1 MNLEQPDNEMKVGDD
16 MVVTLDYTLRLDDG
30 EIVDSTEGEEP
41 LEILQGFG
49 QIIPGLED
57 ALYGMAVGEEKD
69 VVVPPEDAYGD
80 VDDEDYQTLPR
91 DVFPADMPLEAG
103 MILDL
108 HDMSTG
114 ESLEATVTEV
124 MPDSVLLDLNHPLA
138 GETLHFHVKVTAIRQ
153 ATDDELEHG
162 HVHEQD
168 GHEH

>member
-1 MNLEQPDNEMKVGDD
+1 MNTTESNDTTIVGDD

-69 VVVPPEDAYGD
+69 VVVPPEQAYGE
-80 VDDEDYQTLPR
+80 VDEDDYETLPR
-91 DVFPADMPLEAG
+91 NVFPADMPLEPG

-108 HDMSTG
+108 QDTNTG
-114 ESLEATVTEV
+114 ESLEATIAEV
-124 MPDSVLLDLNHPLA
+124 QGDTVLLDLNHPLA
-138 GETLHFHVKVTAIRQ
+138 GETLHFHVKVTGLRL
-153 ATDDELEHG
+153 ATDEELEHG
-162 HVHEQD
+162 HVHED